1 MCTTTRAGPG
11 ISWGW
16 RVGSPVVRRP
26 GTMFAPGVAS
36 SRKSF
41 PIRHL
46 SVTHGDACSR
56 AFGEKPERPSLCRA
70 SAGPCGVRKGGLAT
84 RKRISRTVVGRL
96 ASRFTLHEV
105 RKVRTVLGSAIPTP
119 KRGER
124 RSVRRRAQTFAHR
137 PFSAQNLFGDGPVWG
152 LLRGSA
158 GVFDGSRNPRKSRR
172 KGRTR
177 GVGGRKK
184 TSSFSRRQ
192 KMLKRC

>member
-70 SAGPCGVRKGGLAT
+70 SAGPCKVRKGAWPRGSG
-84 RKRISRTVVGRL
+84 SREPSSAVL
-96 ASRFTLHEV
+96 LPASRFTRCERCGQYWDRRFLRPSGAKDDLCEGGLKRLHIG
-105 RKVRTVLGSAIPTP
+105 RF
-119 KRGER
+119 
-124 RSVRRRAQTFAHR
+124 RRRICLETARCGA
-137 PFSAQNLFGDGPVWG
+137 FSAARPGFSTDPEILENPGEKAELGVWEAVK
-152 LLRGSA
+152 RPA
-158 GVFDGSRNPRKSRR
+158 VSR
-172 KGRTR
+172 
-177 GVGGRKK
+177 VDKK
-184 TSSFSRRQ
+184 
-192 KMLKRC
+192 C